1 MVNTP
6 ARRLGEWCAA
16 PAGEEPRADSSME
29 SLVALASSIEVRTV
43 ALPGGGEAAIRSLP
57 IRFSRAT
64 PDRLK
69 PGTLAATYVSKPLVS
84 VDGDA
89 MFGELAIAR
98 WLEKDGWQAF
108 WVDTF
113 HRQQFWRVMPHRG
126 RPAVLPEPLRGRYD
140 AIVAA
145 NGGRPRGFFDVIAAR
160 GDQVIH
166 LEYKDGREGSNRT
179 EADWIE
185 SALRAG
191 VSEHDLWFVVRPDP
205 G

>member
-1 MVNTP
+1 
-6 ARRLGEWCAA
+6 
-16 PAGEEPRADSSME
+16 ME
-29 SLVALASSIEVRTV
+29 SLVSLASSIEVRTV

-89 MFGELAIAR
+89 MFGELAIVR

-126 RPAVLPEPLRGRYD
+126 RPVLLPEVLRSRYD
-140 AIVAA
+140 TVVAA
-145 NGGRPRGFFDVIAAR
+145 NGGWPRGFFDVIAAR

-166 LEYKDGREGSNRT
+166 LEYKGAGDRSNRN
-179 EADWIE
+179 EAGWIE
-185 SALRAG
+185 AALRAG
-191 VSEHDLWFVVRPDP
+191 VSEHDLWFVLHP
-205 G
+205 GGD

>member
-1 MVNTP
+1 
-6 ARRLGEWCAA
+6 
-16 PAGEEPRADSSME
+16 ME
-29 SLVALASSIEVRTV
+29 SLVALATSIEVRRV
-43 ALPGGGEAAIRSLP
+43 VLPGGGEAAVRALVAG
-57 IRFSRAT
+57 FSRAT

-69 PGTLAATYVSKPLVS
+69 PGTLAGTYVSKPLVS

-89 MFGELAIAR
+89 MFGELAIVR

-108 WVDTF
+108 WVDTY

-126 RPAVLPEPLRGRYD
+126 RPVALPEPLRARYD

-166 LEYKDGREGSNRT
+166 LEYKGAGEGSSRA
-179 EADWIE
+179 EAGWIE

-191 VSEHDLWFVVRPDP
+191 VSEHDLWFVVHPAPD
-205 G
+205 

>member
-1 MVNTP
+1 
-6 ARRLGEWCAA
+6 
-16 PAGEEPRADSSME
+16 ME
-29 SLVALASSIEVRTV
+29 SLVALAASVEVRLL
-43 ALPGGGEAAIRSLP
+43 ALPGGGEAAIRAMS

-89 MFGELAIAR
+89 MFGELAIVR

-108 WVDTF
+108 WVDTY

-126 RPAVLPEPLRGRYD
+126 SPVALPGILRTRYD

-166 LEYKDGREGSNRT
+166 LEYKAAGESSNRT
-179 EADWIE
+179 ETGWIE
-185 SALRAG
+185 SALETG
-191 VSEHDLWFVVRPDP
+191 VSEHDLWFVVQPEPD
-205 G
+205 

>member
-1 MVNTP
+1 
-6 ARRLGEWCAA
+6 
-16 PAGEEPRADSSME
+16 ME
-29 SLVALASSIEVRTV
+29 SLVSLATSIEVQPV
-43 ALPGGGEAAIRSLP
+43 ALPGGGEAAVRAMAV
-57 IRFSRAT
+57 RFSRAT

-69 PGTLAATYVSKPLVS
+69 PGTLADIYVSKELVS

-89 MFGELAIAR
+89 MFGELAIVR
-98 WLEKDGWQAF
+98 WLEKDGWEAF
-108 WVDTF
+108 WVDTH

-126 RPAVLPEPLRGRYD
+126 RPVMLPELLRARYD

-160 GDQVIH
+160 GDQIIH
-166 LEYKDGREGSNRT
+166 LEYKVGGDSSSRA
-179 EADWIE
+179 EAGWIE

-191 VSEHDLWFVVRPDP
+191 VSEHDLWFVVHPEP

>member
-1 MVNTP
+1 
-6 ARRLGEWCAA
+6 
-16 PAGEEPRADSSME
+16 ME
-29 SLVALASSIEVRTV
+29 SLVALATSIELRAV
-43 ALPGGGEAAIRSLP
+43 ALPGGGEAAVRAIVV
-57 IRFSRAT
+57 RFSRAT

-69 PGTLAATYVSKPLVS
+69 PGTLADTYVSKPLVS

-89 MFGELAIAR
+89 MFGELAIVR

-108 WVDTF
+108 WADMY

-126 RPAVLPEPLRGRYD
+126 RPDPLPEPLRARYD
-140 AIVAA
+140 AVVAA

-160 GDQVIH
+160 GDQIIH
-166 LEYKDGREGSNRT
+166 LEYKGAGESSNRT
-179 EADWIE
+179 EAGWIE

-191 VSEHDLWFVVRPDP
+191 VSQHDLWFVVHPEA